1 MEMRMNGG
9 VNLRAGLGVW
19 PCTPTEA
26 HVRLVQDLAQE
37 RLNTGEWPEMPAGL
51 NRNRRRAWETA
62 SVDAAYVDGLRRDRM
77 EEWEEAQIRRLDTMA
92 GIMGDLWSV
101 EMMLGE
107 LAALIRESDDD
118 EHVVVAAVSWEYSP
132 DHPPVGVQVSRALR
146 HPRWV
151 GGCRVWPL
159 AKGTHAAVLGS
170 WKNPAGPAGVIAVDP
185 QAVHVHIPHRKGW
198 RPLRCAELSAELPQ
212 VLKYHGA
219 LSASWVPPEAGIR
232 TVFGMVTAED
242 LPHLHGHGH

>member
-1 MEMRMNGG
+1 MEMRHGS

-26 HVRLVQDLAQE
+26 HVLLVQDLAQE

-51 NRNRRRAWETA
+51 KRNRCRAWELA

-101 EMMLGE
+101 EMMLVE
-107 LAALIRESDDD
+107 LAALIRESEDD
-118 EHVVVAAVSWEYSP
+118 EHVVVAAVSWMHSP

-151 GGCRVWPL
+151 GGCRLWPS
-159 AKGTHAAVLGS
+159 ARGTHAAVLGS
-170 WKNPAGPAGVIAVDP
+170 WKNPVGPAGVILADP
-185 QAVHVHIPHRKGW
+185 VAAHVHVPHRRGW
-198 RPLRCAELSAELPQ
+198 RPLRCAELAAEIPA

-219 LSASWVPPEAGIR
+219 VSAAWVPPEEDIR
-232 TVFGMVTAED
+232 TVLGLVTKEEAD
-242 LPHLHGHGH
+242 HLGI